1 MLFLVVLFLLKN
13 TSILKNTVNFVRGG
27 GEGLTYNT
35 VAIGDLVNKDTDK
48 DGILD
53 WEEPLWGLDPTKIE
67 TTPGVPDSSVI
78 KKLRAEQGFEIS
90 TTEGIVENYSENL
103 TETEKFSREFFSTAA
118 ALSQSGVTDQE
129 TMDQIGVALAEKIQN
144 SSPRKIFQL
153 LDIKA
158 INNNS
163 AQTIETYAS
172 SLNNA
177 YVKNP
182 IKGNVVDIL
191 EKFIIDENNVDGS
204 VLEELDPI
212 IKQTQNLIN
221 EVLKINVPESLT
233 LQHLDF
239 LNAMERVVEN
249 ISNIRLYNSD
259 VVLALGGISQYDKN
273 TILLESALKNLSD
286 AISQKLN
293 S

>member
-1 MLFLVVLFLLKN
+1 M
-13 TSILKNTVNFVRGG
+13 
-27 GEGLTYNT
+27 TYNT

>member
-1 MLFLVVLFLLKN
+1 VLFLVVLFLLKN